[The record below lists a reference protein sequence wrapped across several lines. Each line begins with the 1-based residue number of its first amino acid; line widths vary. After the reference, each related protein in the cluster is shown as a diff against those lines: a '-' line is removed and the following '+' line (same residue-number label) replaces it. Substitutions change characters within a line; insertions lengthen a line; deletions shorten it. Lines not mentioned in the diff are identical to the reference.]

1 MRNGSLNKKYY
12 KKLTR
17 HSNGCQFKQP
27 FFIMN
32 KEEILNLLKKI
43 SYPGFSRD
51 IVSFGMVNDILVD
64 QNKVQITLKIKSDNQ
79 VKKDAVVAEIKSVLN
94 EKTSFDEISIL
105 FDSSEKVAQQPQTV
119 QGPSTLAGIKHIIAV
134 SSGKGGVGKS
144 TVAANLALSI
154 RNMGL
159 KVGLLDLDIYGPSLP
174 MILGLDEQPELN
186 KDRKLIPLDH
196 LDMKVMSFGFISGN
210 QSPTIWRGPL
220 VARMTEQFFYDVVW
234 GELDYLIL
242 DLPPGTGDI
251 QLTLTQKLKMDG
263 ALIVTTPQDIAL
275 ADVKKGADM
284 FRKVKTPVLGVI
296 ENMSGLFLEGKLKEG
311 SDLTIEGQKVTLRD
325 DGSFTIRMDLF
336 KNGGGK
342 TESDRL
348 GVPLL
353 GQIPISQD
361 IMETTDSGK
370 PIVELHPNSHPS
382 KLYKEIA
389 ENVIDQVDV

>member
-1 MRNGSLNKKYY
+1 MK
-12 KKLTR
+12 
-17 HSNGCQFKQP
+17 
-27 FFIMN
+27 
-32 KEEILNLLKKI
+32 KEEILSLLKKI

-51 IVSFGMVNDILVD
+51 IVSFGMIDDVVIEQDKI
-64 QNKVQITLKIKSDNQ
+64 QITLKLKSQNEE
-79 VKKDAVVAEIKSVLN
+79 KKNTVVSEIKSLLKK
-94 EKTSFDEISIL
+94 ETSFKDINIL
-105 FDSSEKVAQQPQTV
+105 FDQSSESAQGPAQAPTT
-119 QGPSTLAGIKHIIAV
+119 QGPSTLAGIKHIVAV

-144 TVAANLALSI
+144 TVAANLALSL
-154 RNMGL
+154 RNKGL

-186 KDRKLIPLDH
+186 EDRKLIPLEH
-196 LDMKVMSFGFISGN
+196 LEMKVMSFGFISGN

-296 ENMSGLFLEGKLKEG
+296 ENMSGLFLEGKLDG
-311 SDLTIEGQKVTLRD
+311 DSDLFIEGQKVTVRE

-342 TESDRL
+342 SESDRL

-361 IMETTDSGK
+361 IMETTDSGN
-370 PIVELHPNSHPS
+370 PIVEAHPNSHPS

>member
-1 MRNGSLNKKYY
+1 MK
-12 KKLTR
+12 
-17 HSNGCQFKQP
+17 
-27 FFIMN
+27 
-32 KEEILNLLKKI
+32 KEEILNLLKQI

-64 QNKVQITLKIKSDNQ
+64 KNNVQITLKIKSANED
-79 VKKDAVVAEIKSVLN
+79 KKNAVVSEIKSVLN
-94 EKTSFDEISIL
+94 EKSSFDNISIL
-105 FDSSEKVAQQPQTV
+105 FDKGSDSGQVIEQPQTA

-154 RNMGL
+154 RNIGL

-196 LDMKVMSFGFISGN
+196 LEMKVMSFGFISGN

-296 ENMSGLFLEGKLKEG
+296 ENMSGLFLEGKLNDG

-389 ENVIDQVDV
+389 ENVIDQVNV